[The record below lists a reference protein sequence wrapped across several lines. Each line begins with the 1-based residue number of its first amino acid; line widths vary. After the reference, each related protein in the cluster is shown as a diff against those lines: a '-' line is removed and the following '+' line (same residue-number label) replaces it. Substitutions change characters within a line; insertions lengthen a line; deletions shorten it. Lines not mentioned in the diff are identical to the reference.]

1 MLVKIEAQILIFP
14 GTDFYFPSTSVHPG
28 TFLGSAYFIVVV
40 VIGAGTMAL
49 VQWSAVGAE
58 SRLLRAT
65 IPARSRGSRRTV
77 CWSQSASKRRIE
89 RTTEQR
95 AAATDKGL
103 VRLHYRL
110 LVHELHFDPQFIQR
124 ISFFGGK
131 GIPPNEKRTYNFPPN
146 GCQIVYDM
154 IRYEMLFER
163 ALKS

>member
-1 MLVKIEAQILIFP
+1 MLVKIEARILIFP

-28 TFLGSAYFIVVV
+28 TFSGSAYFIVVV

-49 VQWSAVGAE
+49 LQWSAVGAE

-65 IPARSRGSRRTV
+65 IPARARGSRRTG

-103 VRLHYRL
+103 VRLHYTL
-110 LVHELHFDPQFIQR
+110 THSLFNASLFW
-124 ISFFGGK
+124 GK
-131 GIPPNEKRTYNFPPN
+131 GNPPNEKRTYNFPPN

>member
-1 MLVKIEAQILIFP
+1 M
-14 GTDFYFPSTSVHPG
+14 HPG

-40 VIGAGTMAL
+40 VIGAGMMAL
-49 VQWSAVGAE
+49 LQWSAVGAE

-65 IPARSRGSRRTV
+65 IPARARGSRRAV
-77 CWSQSASKRRIE
+77 YWSQSASKRRIE

-95 AAATDKGL
+95 VAATDKGL

-124 ISFFGGK
+124 ISFWGK
-131 GIPPNEKRTYNFPPN
+131 GNLPKQKRTYNFPPN

>member
-1 MLVKIEAQILIFP
+1 M
-14 GTDFYFPSTSVHPG
+14 HPG

-40 VIGAGTMAL
+40 VIGAGMMAL
-49 VQWSAVGAE
+49 LQWSAVGAE

-65 IPARSRGSRRTV
+65 IPARARGSRRTG

-103 VRLHYRL
+103 VRLHYTL
-110 LVHELHFDPQFIQR
+110 THSLFNASL
-124 ISFFGGK
+124 FGGK
-131 GIPPNEKRTYNFPPN
+131 GTPKQKKNVQFSPKR
-146 GCQIVYDM
+146 CQIVYDM